1 MFPSSPF
8 LGHSFSSG
16 WNIFMLWDNGGF
28 LKDAHMIP
36 WDLLWL
42 WSLFFSRIFQNVLIL
57 QLVICTWSGSFIFG
71 NKLLCWENTR
81 LLCVRMHAF
90 GTRWL
95 TCSNKRNEM
104 WRTRTCS
111 QSGRLQV
118 FRTSWCLELLHSKLF
133 PASSK
138 TIVTEIDAQQSAN
151 LIRLP
156 GNLQA
161 PALKPVTILL
171 HGLIEWKISFQS
183 SPHPRVA
190 PHHSSSAL

>member
-1 MFPSSPF
+1 MTLISVF
-8 LGHSFSSG
+8 LAHLSKCVDTAAGYLHLIWKFY
-16 WNIFMLWDNGGF
+16 LW
-28 LKDAHMIP
+28 KQI
-36 WDLLWL
+36 
-42 WSLFFSRIFQNVLIL
+42 
-57 QLVICTWSGSFIFG
+57 T
-71 NKLLCWENTR
+71 LLCWENTR
-81 LLCVRMHAF
+81 LLCVCMHAF